1 MNRIAKTLIFINLIL
16 IATSAYAQFCPFSS
30 DGECSAGRASCGSK
44 DYLDVS
50 EAEMAL
56 LGKETFHANIAMIE
70 KGLRERGANLPEK
83 GMITSEFRS
92 ALIAFQESV
101 GLPSNG
107 EINQA
112 TLDKLG
118 VKF

>member
-1 MNRIAKTLIFINLIL
+1 MRTLIYTIFFLSIL
-16 IATSAYAQFCPFSS
+16 PVNILFAESGTS
-30 DGECSAGRASCGSK
+30 CSGNPVVDASK
-44 DYLDVS
+44 DYLSAS
-50 EAEMAL
+50 EQEIAL
-56 LGKETFHANIAMIE
+56 LGKQTFHAHIALVE
-70 KGLRERGANLPEK
+70 KALQERGVSLPQN
-83 GMITSEFRS
+83 GYITSEFRS

-101 GLPSNG
+101 GLEAKG